1 MKLRRSIKFYEFDD
15 NTFHMHDEL
24 NDKHFNIGREQ
35 KEWLE
40 LFDGEKTFEEIK
52 HKIPSEYIEQFMNY
66 VDRFDLL
73 ESNEIKKV
81 KINKFKI
88 KFKIANI
95 NSFLE
100 KIKGICKIYSFILDK
115 TFYIFLLMNIYLI
128 YMNINN
134 VFLNTT
140 NAFADSAGGLIF
152 FCSYLLLLITGFLH
166 EFSHAFVAKSKGV
179 AIPLIGIMLFYFNPA
194 FYVDLS
200 GISMLNDRDDKIKV
214 LSAGIKINNFL
225 LFLSLFCIEK
235 LNFSFMTQI
244 LSIYIFLNSIT
255 ILINIIPFVE
265 FDGYFIYSE
274 ILNDRNLKLT
284 TSIQLNN
291 LLKKKFYKVQ
301 VHYILYL
308 IYSLFFSSAFLIL
321 GLTSIVRLINL
332 VFEIPVY
339 IVIFL
344 IVVMTILNIHYQIKK
359 VVK

>member
-1 MKLRRSIKFYEFDD
+1 MKLRKSIKFYEFDE

-24 NDKHFNIGREQ
+24 NDKHFNIGKEQ

-40 LFDGEKTFEEIK
+40 LFNGENTFEEIK

-66 VDRFDLL
+66 VERFGLL
-73 ESNEIKKV
+73 ESDEIKKSR
-81 KINKFKI
+81 INKFKI

-100 KIKGICKIYSFILDK
+100 RIKGICKIYSFILNK
-115 TFYIFLLMNIYLI
+115 SFYIFLFLNIYLLN
-128 YMNINN
+128 MNINTI
-134 VFLNTT
+134 FLNAINTFT
-140 NAFADSAGGLIF
+140 DLTGGLIF
-152 FCSYLLLLITGFLH
+152 FYSYLLMLVTGLLH
-166 EFSHAFVAKSKGV
+166 ELSHAFVAKSKGV

-200 GISMLNDRDDKIKV
+200 GISMLQDRDDKIKV
-214 LSAGIKINNFL
+214 LSAGIKMNNFL
-225 LFLSLFCIEK
+225 LFLSLFCIGELK
-235 LNFSFMTQI
+235 SILLIQI
-244 LSIYIFLNSIT
+244 LSIYIFLNLVT
-255 ILINIIPFVE
+255 ILINTIPFVE

-284 TSIQLNN
+284 ASMQLTN

-308 IYSLFFSSAFLIL
+308 IYSLIFSSAFLIL
-321 GLTSIVRLINL
+321 GLTSIIRLINS
-332 VFEIPVY
+332 VFEVPVY

-344 IVVMTILNIHYQIKK
+344 IVVMVILNIQYQIKK

>member
-1 MKLRRSIKFYEFDD
+1 MKLRKSIKFYEFDE
-15 NTFHMHDEL
+15 NTFHMHDEF
-24 NDKHFNIGREQ
+24 NDKHFNIGKEQ

-40 LFDGEKTFEEIK
+40 LFNGENTFEEIK

-66 VDRFDLL
+66 VERFALL
-73 ESNEIKKV
+73 ESDEIKKSR
-81 KINKFKI
+81 INKFKI

-100 KIKGICKIYSFILDK
+100 RIKGTCKIYSFILNK
-115 TFYIFLLMNIYLI
+115 SFYIFLFLNIYLI
-128 YMNINN
+128 YMNMNTIFINA
-134 VFLNTT
+134 VNTFT
-140 NAFADSAGGLIF
+140 NLTGGLIF
-152 FCSYLLLLITGFLH
+152 FYSYLLMLATGLLH
-166 EFSHAFVAKSKGV
+166 ELSHAFVAKSKGV

-200 GISMLNDRDDKIKV
+200 GISMLQDRDDKIKV
-214 LSAGIKINNFL
+214 LSAGIKMNNFL
-225 LFLSLFCIEK
+225 LFLSLFLIGELK
-235 LNFSFMTQI
+235 SIIMIQI
-244 LSIYIFLNSIT
+244 LSIYIFLNLLT
-255 ILINIIPFVE
+255 ILINTIPFVE

-284 TSIQLNN
+284 ASMQLTN

-308 IYSLFFSSAFLIL
+308 IYSLIFSSAFLIL
-321 GLTSIVRLINL
+321 GLTSIVQLINS
-332 VFEIPVY
+332 VFEIPAY

-344 IVVMTILNIHYQIKK
+344 IVVMVILNIQYQIKN